1 MLAAIQ
7 WAHVSTKNGRMN
19 ERALANRSDG
29 AHRLAVSLFI
39 SKAGVAIFRDRVVL
53 LDSPGRRSE
62 ASVTSGPVQTTCRHR
77 PGRNVFYGPVY
88 WKM

>member
-39 SKAGVAIFRDRVVL
+39 AIWL
-53 LDSPGRRSE
+53 LATPLHSRRRRLGL
-62 ASVTSGPVQTTCRHR
+62 AQLP
-77 PGRNVFYGPVY
+77 
-88 WKM
+88 